1 MGAVKVKLTIAYE
14 GTEYS
19 GWQWQTNRVTVQ
31 QRVEEALASILQET
45 VRLHSSSRT
54 DTGVHAVGLV
64 AHVKLPERASALSES
79 KLELALN
86 AHLPDDIRVVGVR
99 RVPAGF
105 HARFDAR
112 GKQYRYQVW
121 NGRSANPLMRRH
133 AWLVYKPLDMEA
145 VRSAARLFVGRHDFV
160 SFAGTRNYEMES
172 TVRTVVRCDVQ
183 RRGSLITFIIE
194 ADGFLYKMCRS
205 IVGTL
210 IQIGLGKFDSGEIRT
225 MLERRDRRVAG
236 MTAPAHGLTL
246 WKVYYASKRLPRK
259 PARERRSV

>member
-1 MGAVKVKLTIAYE
+1 MKVKLTIAYE

-19 GWQWQTNRVTVQ
+19 GWQCQTNRVTVQ
-31 QRVEEALASILQET
+31 QRVEEALACILQET

-54 DTGVHAVGLV
+54 DTGVHALGLV
-64 AHVKLPERASALSES
+64 AHAELPERASALSES

-121 NGRSANPLMRRH
+121 NDRSGNPMLRRH
-133 AWLVYKPLDMEA
+133 AWVVYKPLDMESM
-145 VRSAARLFVGRHDFV
+145 RSAAKLLVGKHDFV
-160 SFAGTRNYEMES
+160 SFAGTRNYEMET

-183 RRGSLITFIIE
+183 RKGSLITFIIE

-210 IQIGLGKFDSGEIRT
+210 IQIGLGKFDAGEILT
-225 MLERRDRRVAG
+225 MLEGRDRRVAG

-246 WKVYYASKRLPRK
+246 WKVYYESKRLPRK
-259 PARERRSV
+259 PVRDRRPV

>member
-1 MGAVKVKLTIAYE
+1 MKVKLTIAYE

-64 AHVKLPERASALSES
+64 AHVELPERASALSES

-99 RVPAGF
+99 RGPAGV

-112 GKQYRYQVW
+112 G
-121 NGRSANPLMRRH
+121 
-133 AWLVYKPLDMEA
+133 
-145 VRSAARLFVGRHDFV
+145 
-160 SFAGTRNYEMES
+160 
-172 TVRTVVRCDVQ
+172 
-183 RRGSLITFIIE
+183 
-194 ADGFLYKMCRS
+194 
-205 IVGTL
+205 
-210 IQIGLGKFDSGEIRT
+210 
-225 MLERRDRRVAG
+225 
-236 MTAPAHGLTL
+236 
-246 WKVYYASKRLPRK
+246 
-259 PARERRSV
+259 